1 MLANL
6 YIHDFTIVS
15 QLEISFT
22 NGLTVLT
29 GETGAGKSI
38 IIDALALVLGQRADN
53 RVIRHGCQRTEITAS
68 FELDESS
75 DAALWLKEHDLFG
88 DNECVVRRIIELDK
102 PTKGFINGRPTP
114 MQQLRELGDRL
125 VDIHGQHE
133 HQSLLKRDGQRQVL
147 DDFADISD
155 AVSDLTV
162 LYRELISLQDRLK
175 ALHDQKQDRSARIEL
190 LQYQVRE
197 LEALDLQ
204 VDEIGAIEEEHARL
218 ANGAELLEGVQSIS
232 QEVYDSETGSASQ
245 ILGHAV
251 RKLEVL
257 SEHDPKL
264 GELMTLLTEASI
276 QVDEAASGLHNYID
290 NLELDPQRLEWLDLR
305 LGAIQDLS
313 RKHQIP
319 PEVLPEVL
327 PRLQTELSDIEDFD
341 VNLAKLEN
349 EIEQIKT
356 RYLDQARHISS
367 ERQSAAAKLGGDVS
381 ARMQDLGMQ
390 GGQFSIALVSLDEG
404 EIGPTGLERTE
415 FLVSA
420 NPGQPLLPLNKVA
433 SGGELSRIS
442 LALQVIIATVG
453 RIPTLIFDEVDV
465 GIGGRVAEIVG
476 QQLHQLG
483 QSRQVTCITHQAQ
496 VAAQG
501 DQHLQVM
508 KESRDDE
515 TVSRVRQ
522 LTENER
528 VEEIARMIGGIEISQ
543 QTRDHAEDMLSR
555 ASA

>member
-6 YIHDFTIVS
+6 YIRDFTIVS

-68 FELDESS
+68 FELVETS

-88 DNECVVRRIIELDK
+88 DSECVVRRIIELDK
-102 PTKGFINGRPTP
+102 PTKGFINGRPTA
-114 MQQLRELGDRL
+114 MQQLRELGDYL

-155 AVSDLTV
+155 AVSDLTT
-162 LYRELISLQDRLK
+162 LYRELTSRQDRLK
-175 ALHDQKQDRSARIEL
+175 ALHDQKEDRSARIEL
-190 LQYQVRE
+190 LQYQVSE

-232 QEVYDSETGSASQ
+232 QELYDSEVGSASQ

-251 RKLEVL
+251 RKLEAL

-290 NLELDPQRLEWLDLR
+290 DLELDPQRLEWLDLR

-313 RKHQIP
+313 RKHQTP
-319 PEVLPEVL
+319 PEALPEVL

-349 EIEQIKT
+349 EIEQIKKH
-356 RYLDQARHISS
+356 YLDQARHISS

-390 GGQFSIALVSLDEG
+390 GGKFSITLVALDEG
-404 EIGPTGLERTE
+404 EIGPTGLERAE

-420 NPGQPLLPLNKVA
+420 NPGQPLLPLSKVA

-442 LALQVIIATVG
+442 LALQVIIATIG

-483 QSRQVTCITHQAQ
+483 QSRQVACITHQAQ

-501 DQHLQVM
+501 DQHLQVT
-508 KESRDDE
+508 KDSRDGK
-515 TVSRVRQ
+515 TVSHIRSLSPAQRI
-522 LTENER
+522 
-528 VEEIARMIGGIEISQ
+528 EEIARMIGGIEISQ